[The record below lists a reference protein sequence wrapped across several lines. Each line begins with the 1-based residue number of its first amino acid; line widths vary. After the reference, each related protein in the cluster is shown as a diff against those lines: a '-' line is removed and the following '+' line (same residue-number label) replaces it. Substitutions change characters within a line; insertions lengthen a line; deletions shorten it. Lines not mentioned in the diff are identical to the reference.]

1 MAVKKHILQ
10 AVYEDEMLVFAIHS
24 ASEGYRLA
32 YMLNKHLS
40 LSLARKDTDV
50 EIKKDQTVLNYPLFE
65 YKDEENNNDFYLI
78 NNKCSIT
85 EITAFST
92 GRLFNPETEETTHY
106 LIPEMKK
113 TDYFFKINSESL
125 DYFKAKFLSK
135 IPFITLISTAYEVDF
150 DSLKSKNNLI
160 FN

>member
-1 MAVKKHILQ
+1 MAVKKHILHP
-10 AVYEDEMLVFAIHS
+10 VYEDELLLFAIHS

-50 EIKKDQTVLNYPLFE
+50 EIRHRQAVLNYSLFE
-65 YKDEENNNDFYLI
+65 YKDQDNNNEFYLI

-85 EITAFST
+85 ETNAFST
-92 GRLFNPETEETTHY
+92 GRLFNSETEETIHY
-106 LIPEMKK
+106 LVPEMKK
-113 TDYFFKINSESL
+113 IDYFFKINSESI
-125 DYFKAKFLSK
+125 DYFKAKILSK
-135 IPFITLISTAYEVDF
+135 ISFITLISTAYEIDF
-150 DSLKSKNNLI
+150 DTLKSKNNLI

>member
-1 MAVKKHILQ
+1 MVVKKYTLD
-10 AVYEDEMLVFAIHS
+10 AVNEDEMLVFAIHS
-24 ASEGYRLA
+24 ASEGFHIA

-40 LSLARKDTDV
+40 LSLARTDTDV
-50 EIKKDQTVLNYPLFE
+50 EIKKNQTVLNYPLFE

-78 NNKCSIT
+78 NNKCNIT
-85 EITAFST
+85 EATTFST
-92 GRLFNPETEETTHY
+92 GKLFNSEVEETTHY

-125 DYFKAKFLSK
+125 DYFKAKFLAK
-135 IPFITLISTAYEVDF
+135 IPLITLISTAYEVDF